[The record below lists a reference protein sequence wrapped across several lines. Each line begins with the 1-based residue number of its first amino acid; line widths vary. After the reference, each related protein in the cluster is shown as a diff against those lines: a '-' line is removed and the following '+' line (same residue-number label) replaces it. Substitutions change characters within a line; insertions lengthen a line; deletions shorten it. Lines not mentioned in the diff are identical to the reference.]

1 MSKKILTSM
10 LFVLSFLFFSYSE
23 EMKISDIKEIN
34 FGIISTKSTT
44 NLKKGF
50 DPFLA
55 DMEKALGIKVN
66 AFFASDYAGVVEAM
80 RFNKVQVAWFG
91 NKSAMEAV
99 DRSNGEV
106 FVQTT
111 DPSGIPGYWSL
122 IIVHRDSPLNT
133 IEDVIKNGKALNF
146 GNGDV
151 NSTSGYLIPGY
162 YIWAKN
168 GIDPNKHFKS
178 ARSANHEA
186 NILAVAMKQVD
197 LATNNTENFEKFQKE
212 KPDMAKNIKVI
223 WKSPLIPKDPFV
235 WRKDLP
241 IELKSKIKAFILSY
255 GRVAPSDKEVKRQL
269 EVLKG
274 MSSGMAPFLESSN
287 KQLIPIRE
295 IEISKDILKIEKDD
309 KMDENTKKTKIAEL
323 KKKLQEV
330 KVYSE
335 LADKL

>member
-1 MSKKILTSM
+1 MLKKILTSM
-10 LFVLSFLFFSYSE
+10 LFVLSFLFLSYSE

-34 FGIISTKSTT
+34 FGIISTESTT

-99 DRSNGEV
+99 DRANGEV
-106 FVQTT
+106 FAQTT
-111 DPSGIPGYWSL
+111 DPTGIPGYWSL
-122 IIVHRDSPLNT
+122 IIVHRDSTLNT
-133 IEDVIKNGKALNF
+133 IEDVIKNGKDLNF

-197 LATNNTENFEKFQKE
+197 LATNNTENLEKFQRE
-212 KPDMAKNIKVI
+212 KPDLAKNVKII

-241 IELKSKIKAFILSY
+241 VELKAEIKGFILSY
-255 GRVAPSDKEVKRQL
+255 GRVASNDKEVKRQI

-274 MSSGMAPFLESSN
+274 MTSGMAPFLDSSN
-287 KQLIPIRE
+287 RQLIPIRE
-295 IEISKDILKIEKDD
+295 IELSKDILKIEKDD
-309 KMDENTKKTKIAEL
+309 KMDKNAKKTKIAEL

-330 KVYSE
+330 KIYSE